1 MVPHSEIFQVL
12 GKAKN
17 MKDIKYIA
25 INLGKTGMS
34 TEKIADV
41 LETDIHI
48 VKSWLDTAG
57 VNPKDYKDQI
67 YQRQMDGIAA
77 AKERGVKFGRPKIQ
91 PPENFEKII
100 HALKN
105 KTITAK
111 EAIWL
116 SGLSEATFY
125 RRMRNY
131 KDNHTENI

>member
-1 MVPHSEIFQVL
+1 ME
-12 GKAKN
+12 
-17 MKDIKYIA
+17 DIKYIA

-34 TEKIADV
+34 AEKTADV
-41 LETDIHI
+41 LEIDIHI
-48 VKSWLDTAG
+48 VKSWLDDAG
-57 VNPKDYKDQI
+57 VNPKDYKDLI

-77 AKERGVKFGRPKIQ
+77 AKERGVKFGRPRIKT
-91 PPENFEKII
+91 PENFGKII

-125 RRMRNY
+125 RRMRDY
-131 KDNHTENI
+131 KDNRKENI

>member
-1 MVPHSEIFQVL
+1 
-12 GKAKN
+12 

-41 LETDIHI
+41 LETDIHT
-48 VKSWLDTAG
+48 VKSWLDAAG
-57 VNPKDYKDQI
+57 VDPKDYKDRI

-77 AKERGVKFGRPKIQ
+77 VKERGVKFGCPRIQ

-105 KTITAK
+105 KTITAR
-111 EAIWL
+111 EAIGL
-116 SGLSEATFY
+116 SGLSEVAFY
-125 RRMRNY
+125 RRMRDY